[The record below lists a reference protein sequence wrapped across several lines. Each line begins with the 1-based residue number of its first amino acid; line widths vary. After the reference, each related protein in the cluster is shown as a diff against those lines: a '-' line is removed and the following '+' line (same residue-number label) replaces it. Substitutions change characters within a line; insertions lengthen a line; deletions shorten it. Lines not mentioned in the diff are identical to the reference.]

1 MKRCSGPST
10 TARMTT
16 VPSAFRVGM
25 SSILV
30 IGLG

>member
-1 MKRCSGPST
+1 MKRCSDPST
-10 TARMTT
+10 AARMTT

-30 IGLG
+30 ISLG